1 MRSWVGLFALLL
13 VIWLWPAPVRA
24 QDDLTIGNLA
34 VEYVFG
40 ESIIFRAQLNPPQ
53 PVEEAYLLFVV
64 QGEPNTRLIP
74 LRPTAD
80 GRLEYR
86 HLVQGSPVRP
96 FARVEYWFQV
106 RQNGHWFSSKR
117 AVFRYVDNRY
127 PWQTLQQP
135 RLAVHWYAGDLS
147 FGQAALDVAQAGLT
161 RAENYLGFSAQSP
174 LEIYIYATATDLQDA
189 LQLGQVSWVAGHAS
203 PDLGVALVSIEPGEN
218 ERLEMER
225 QIPHE
230 LAHLLLYQMVG
241 QNYQRLPTWLV
252 EGIASQME
260 GTLNQD
266 YIQVLAYAQNNR
278 TLLPISGLCG
288 PFPAD
293 VSGALLAYAEAD
305 SFVRYLQTMFGT
317 SGLQRLIYAYADG
330 LNCEQGARNALGLS
344 LTQLDQHWQKAM
356 LGEQVAPLAL
366 QNLLPYFALLLILLL
381 SPFLPFL
388 VKTNLWRGEDELSR
402 GARF

>member
-1 MRSWVGLFALLL
+1 MLFRIGWFASFLC
-13 VIWLWPAPVRA
+13 IWLWPVSVHA
-24 QDDLTIGNLA
+24 QDDLTIGNLS

-40 ESIIFRAQLNPPQ
+40 ESITFRAQINPSQ
-53 PVEEAYLLFVV
+53 LVEEVYLLFVV
-64 QGEPNTRLIP
+64 QGEPTTRLIP
-74 LRPTAD
+74 LQPGAD

-86 HLVQGSPVRP
+86 HLVQVSPVRP
-96 FARVEYWFQV
+96 FAQVEYWFQA
-106 RQNGHWFSSKR
+106 RKNERWFSSER
-117 AVFRYVDNRY
+117 AMFRYLDNRY

-135 RLAVHWYAGDLS
+135 RLAVHWYAGELS

-189 LQLGQVSWVAGHAS
+189 LQLGHIAWVGGHAS

-230 LAHLLLYQMVG
+230 LVHLLLYQMVG
-241 QNYQRLPTWLV
+241 PNYTRLPTWLV

-266 YIQVLAYAQNNR
+266 YIQVLAYAQANR

-305 SFVRYLQTMFGT
+305 SFVRYLQTMYGT
-317 SGLQRLIYAYADG
+317 SSLQRLIHAYADG

-344 LTQLDQHWQKAM
+344 LSQLDLHWQKAM
-356 LGEQVAPLAL
+356 LGERVTTLAL
-366 QNLLPYFALLLILLL
+366 QNLLPYFVLLLVLLL
-381 SPFLPFL
+381 MPFLPFL
-388 VKTNLWRGEDELSR
+388 PKTNQEEPR
-402 GARF
+402 